1 VYIAQTSTGPAQRSA
16 PTSAPPLEKTVINQ
30 QDVSFYREQGY
41 LVVNNV
47 LNEEEVKALRSDL
60 DKVVED
66 ARSVR
71 ENNDVYDLETTHTPD
86 NPRVRRIKHPHKV
99 MPTVMKLMRHPVLVE
114 ILRKLIGP
122 GVRFQTSKLNMKSAG
137 FGAAVEWH
145 QDWAFYPH
153 TNDDLLAV
161 GVMLD
166 DVGEINGPMQVIPGS
181 HRGKIHDHHDN
192 GYFCGAINPATADLD
207 FDQAVPLTGA
217 AGSMT
222 FHHVRAVH
230 GSALNRSDRSR
241 NFLLYQFT
249 AADAWPLTETVT
261 DLDEYNSWLVA
272 GEPTIEPRVTP
283 VPVRLPLPPAPSQGS
298 IYENQRTLTNR
309 YFEVAEETT
318 AQAGQ

>member
-1 VYIAQTSTGPAQRSA
+1 MISS
-16 PTSAPPLEKTVINQ
+16 
-30 QDVSFYREQGY
+30 QDVSFYKEQGY

-47 LNEEEVKALRSDL
+47 LSEQEVQGLRSDL
-60 DKVVED
+60 EKVVED

-86 NPRVRRIKHPHKV
+86 NPRVRRIKHPHTV
-99 MPTVMKLMRHPVLVE
+99 MPTVMELMRNPGLVE
-114 ILRKLIGP
+114 ILTQLIGP

-166 DVGEINGPMQVIPGS
+166 DVAEINGPMQVIPGS
-181 HRGKIHDHHDN
+181 HKGRIYDHHDN
-192 GYFCGAINPATADLD
+192 GYFCGAINPAATDLD
-207 FDQAVPLTGA
+207 FNQAVPLTGA

-249 AADAWPLTETVT
+249 SADAWPLIEPV
-261 DLDEYNSWLVA
+261 DDMDEYNSWLVA
-272 GEPTIEPRVTP
+272 GEPTVEPRVTP

-298 IYENQRTLTNR
+298 IYENQRSLSNR
-309 YFEVAEETT
+309 YFEVAEENT
-318 AQAGQ
+318 AQASQ